1 MRRTALRLR
10 ASLEGL
16 SAESIA
22 LIVTA
27 GLVLGTFPVY
37 GCPTV
42 LCVVAAWALRVNF
55 PALQLVNQL
64 SSPLQ
69 IALLVPLA
77 RLGSHVFGAP
87 ATSATPVAGILA
99 LAVLH
104 AVAGW
109 FCACVPLGFLLYFL
123 LLGAL
128 RRRRPE
134 CSNGLGNPA

>member
-1 MRRTALRLR
+1 MRRTALRLL

-16 SAESIA
+16 SAENIA

-37 GCPTV
+37 GCPTL
-42 LCVVAAWALRVNF
+42 LCVLAAFALRVNF

-77 RLGSHVFGAP
+77 RLGSRIFGAP
-87 ATSATPVAGILA
+87 AATPVTGKLA
-99 LAVLH
+99 LAALN

-109 FCACVPLGFLLYFL
+109 FCACVPFGFLLYFL
-123 LLGAL
+123 LLYAL
-128 RRRRPE
+128 RRRQE
-134 CSNGLGNPA
+134 GCSNKLGNPV